1 MAQRGRLYVQMGRFK
16 EAETDF
22 DTALTAEPMLEAAL
36 LGKAHVCV
44 LTDRIA
50 PAMAACKRVLEHN
63 PASEIALAWLGACF
77 ARQGDT
83 AAAIQHF
90 AAGVVFA
97 AAAGE
102 LLPDIKHR
110 QSVWAVVLGGAAGIL
125 LMLLIKRLGEK
136 AKGTLGLVIMVAVD
150 IFIDGL
156 VLGIGFAAGAKQGF
170 LLTVALT
177 IEVLFLGLSLTGEL
191 SEAIRQPMKVLAVVS
206 GLAVLLPIGAAVG
219 IPVSHL
225 PNFWVAAFFSFG
237 LIALLYLVTEEL
249 LVEAHSA
256 PEKPWVT
263 SLFFVGFLLIL
274 LLDELAG

>member
-1 MAQRGRLYVQMGRFK
+1 MPVWMYTL
-16 EAETDF
+16 
-22 DTALTAEPMLEAAL
+22 
-36 LGKAHVCV
+36 
-44 LTDRIA
+44 I
-50 PAMAACKRVLEHN
+50 PAVAVM
-63 PASEIALAWLGACF
+63 LGAAVAVWRRPSPAF
-77 ARQGDT
+77 GS
-83 AAAIQHF
+83 AIQHF

-110 QSVWAVVLGGAAGIL
+110 QSAWAVILGGAVGIV
-125 LMLLIKRLGEK
+125 LMLLIKRLGETS
-136 AKGTLGLVIMVAVD
+136 KGTLGLVVMVAID

-191 SEAIRQPMKVLAVVS
+191 SETIRKPAKVLAVVA
-206 GLAVLLPIGAAVG
+206 GLAVLLPIGAAIG

-225 PNFWVAAFFSFG
+225 PNFWIAAFFSFG
-237 LIALLYLVTEEL
+237 LVALLYLVTEEL
-249 LVEAHSA
+249 LVEAHA
-256 PEKPWVT
+256 GPEKPWVT

-274 LLDELAG
+274 LLDELSG

>member
-1 MAQRGRLYVQMGRFK
+1 MAQQELTVGGAGRLMSAWTY
-16 EAETDF
+16 T
-22 DTALTAEPMLEAAL
+22 LIPAA
-36 LGKAHVCV
+36 AVV
-44 LTDRIA
+44 
-50 PAMAACKRVLEHN
+50 
-63 PASEIALAWLGACF
+63 LGAAIATWRRPGPAF
-77 ARQGDT
+77 T
-83 AAAIQHF
+83 AAVQHF

-110 QSVWAVVLGGAAGIL
+110 ESVWAIIVGGTTGIL
-125 LMLLIKRLGEK
+125 LMLLIRRLGEMSK
-136 AKGTLGLVIMVAVD
+136 STLGLVVMVAVD

-156 VLGIGFAAGAKQGF
+156 VLGIGFAAGPKQGF

-177 IEVLFLGLSLTGEL
+177 IEVLFLGLSLTPEL
-191 SEAIRQPMKVLAVVS
+191 SEAIQRPTKVIAVVA
-206 GLAVLLPIGAAVG
+206 GLAILLPIGAALG

-225 PNFWVAAFFSFG
+225 PNFWIAAFFSFG

-274 LLDELAG
+274 LLDELTG